1 MIRPDASTPQEDSVS
16 DAPAGDPG
24 LGDIAEAVEQTNDA
38 GDASISET
46 PEAPPRQYVEI
57 DDPDNRFTRVR
68 VADEDIEVPYSE
80 LVKGY
85 SRTADYTRKTQ
96 ELAQQR
102 QEAEFGIQ
110 LQRALQSNP
119 QATIRYLAEQAG
131 LAIPAP
137 QQPAAAEPE
146 EEYADPLEREVRA
159 ERQARLVLEQ
169 RLNQREMDEHVER
182 TVNGLRS
189 QFNATD
195 DDIRDVIQVAMANNY
210 PVDALPM
217 IYKAI
222 TLDKLQARVTAA
234 NAAKAERDA
243 AETRRKAAAATASQV
258 ISQGTAGSNGLT
270 NRTELQE
277 RPTFRQAA
285 LAAFDELERRP

>member
-1 MIRPDASTPQEDSVS
+1 VS
-16 DAPAGDPG
+16 DAPAGDPVP
-24 LGDIAEAVEQTNDA
+24 GDIAEAVEQTNDA

-102 QEAEFGIQ
+102 QEAELGLQ
-110 LQRALQSNP
+110 LQRALQANP

-131 LAIPAP
+131 VALPTT
-137 QQPAAAEPE
+137 QQPAAAEPD
-146 EEYADPLEREVRA
+146 EYSDPLEREIQS
-159 ERQARLVLEQ
+159 ERQARQALEQ
-169 RLNQREMDEHVER
+169 RINQREMDERVDR
-182 TVNGLRS
+182 TVSSLRS

-195 DDIRDVIQVAMANNY
+195 DDIREVIQVAMANNY

-243 AETRRKAAAATASQV
+243 TETRRKAAAATASQV
-258 ISQGTAGSNGLT
+258 ISAGTNGSNGLT

-285 LAAFDELERRP
+285 LAAFDELERKQH